1 MGEYA
6 APPCSSYFAQT
17 LGGWELLGLV
27 LKKSLKW
34 NPWVKLAWFLLN
46 KLIGNLHP
54 PPAASKRDQPLELVG
69 AGVGFGG
76 ISLKWAIGQAIVH
89 L

>member
-1 MGEYA
+1 MVEYA

-17 LGGWELLGLV
+17 LGEWELLGLV

-46 KLIGNLHP
+46 KLRGKFAP
-54 PPAASKRDQPLELVG
+54 TVSKRDQPLELVG